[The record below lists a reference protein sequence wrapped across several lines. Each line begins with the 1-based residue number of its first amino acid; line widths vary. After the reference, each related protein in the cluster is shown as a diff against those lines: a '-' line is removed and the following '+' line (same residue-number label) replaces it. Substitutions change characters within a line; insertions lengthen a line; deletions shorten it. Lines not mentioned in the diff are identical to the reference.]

1 MRSLRFRLA
10 ARVAGGMTA
19 AMLVISIAGIIG
31 ARHFLD
37 EELNASLLNVASIQA
52 AALTDAPGGEM
63 RFLEWDLT
71 PEEAAQVRELNRYAQ
86 VWSEE
91 GAGLLRTQ
99 YLRADLPLDSVA
111 LREAAAGQLVSREQ
125 RFQGLPIRSLYYPLE
140 RLGEL
145 HARHVLQVS
154 APLTGRNRML
164 RQLAWLLGGITI
176 VVTAS
181 SFAGGWWLGGRMVR
195 PVDEVIDQAE
205 SLGASDLDRRIT
217 AQADTRE
224 YRRLVDVLNLMLARL
239 EHAFEAQRR
248 FTADASHE
256 LRSPLTA
263 LRGEIEL
270 AMRRK
275 RDTGEYERVLA
286 SNLQEVDRLSQLAED
301 LLTLAR
307 SDAGVMEPRLKV
319 SDLAERAEAVAN
331 RLRGRAEAAN
341 VRVRLGAARPVHAV
355 VDPAL
360 IDQLLWNLLDNA
372 IKFTPAGGSVQ
383 IGVTATTEQVE
394 IIVEDTGP
402 GIRQQ
407 DRERIF
413 DRFYRADAARTH
425 SGDSPGTGLGL
436 AIVRAIARAHGG
448 EARAGAGRNGG
459 ARFSIVLPTAPP
471 AATGGP
477 GSPSES
483 RRSGSGSGRR

>member
-1 MRSLRFRLA
+1 VIRSLRFRLA
-10 ARVAGGMTA
+10 GRVAGSMTA
-19 AMLVISIAGIIG
+19 AMLVISLVGIIG
-31 ARHFLD
+31 ARHFVD
-37 EELNASLLNVASIQA
+37 EEVNASLLNVASIQA

-71 PEEAAQVRELNRYAQ
+71 PQEAAQVRELNRYAQ
-86 VWSEE
+86 VWSA
-91 GAGLLRTQ
+91 AGESLLRTQ
-99 YLRADLPLDSVA
+99 YLTADLPLDSAA

-125 RFQGLPIRSLYYPLE
+125 RFQGMPIRSIYYPLE
-140 RLGEL
+140 RLGER
-145 HARHVLQVS
+145 HARHVLQVA

-164 RQLAWLLGGITI
+164 RRLAWLLGGITI
-176 VVTAS
+176 LVTAS

-205 SLGASDLDRRIT
+205 SLGAGDLDRRIT

-224 YRRLVDVLNLMLARL
+224 HRRLVDVLNLMLARL

-275 RDTGEYERVLA
+275 RDTEEYERVLA
-286 SNLQEVDRLSQLAED
+286 SSLEEVDRMTQLADD

-307 SDAGVMEPRLKV
+307 SDAGVMEPRLNV
-319 SDLAERAEAVAN
+319 SDLAERAEVVSE
-331 RLRGRAEAAN
+331 RLRRRADAAA
-341 VRVRLGAARPVHAV
+341 VQVRLAAERPVHAV

-360 IDQLLWNLLDNA
+360 MDQLLWNLLDNA
-372 IKFTPAGGSVQ
+372 IKFTPAGGSVEVAVSAQ
-383 IGVTATTEQVE
+383 DHQVE
-394 IIVEDTGP
+394 IVVEDTGP
-402 GIRQQ
+402 GIPEK

-413 DRFYRADAARTH
+413 DRFYRADTARTH

-459 ARFSIVLPTAPP
+459 ASFRITVPTAPV
-471 AATGGP
+471 ATTDGAGQ
-477 GSPSES
+477 PS
-483 RRSGSGSGRR
+483 

>member
-19 AMLVISIAGIIG
+19 AMLIISLAGSIG

-71 PEEAAQVRELNRYAQ
+71 PAEAAQVRELNRYAQ
-86 VWSEE
+86 VWSA
-91 GAGLLRTQ
+91 AGESLLRTQ
-99 YLRADLPLDSVA
+99 YLTADLPLDSAA

-125 RFQGLPIRSLYYPLE
+125 RFQGLPIRSMYYPLE
-140 RLGEL
+140 RLGAL
-145 HARHVLQVS
+145 HARHVLQVA

-164 RQLAWLLGGITI
+164 RRLAWLLGGITI
-176 VVTAS
+176 LVTAS

-224 YRRLVDVLNLMLARL
+224 YRRLVEVLNLMLARL
-239 EHAFEAQRR
+239 DHAFEAQRR

-270 AMRRK
+270 ALRRK

-286 SNLQEVDRLSQLAED
+286 SNLQEVNRLTQLADD

-307 SDAGVMEPRLKV
+307 SDAGVMEPRLRV
-319 SDLAERAEAVAN
+319 SDLAERAEIVSE
-331 RLRGRAEAAN
+331 RLQRRAEAAD
-341 VRVRLGAARPVHAV
+341 VQVRLAAARPVHAV

-360 IDQLLWNLLDNA
+360 VDQLLWNLLDNA
-372 IKFTPAGGSVQ
+372 IKFTPAGGSVE
-383 IGVTATTEQVE
+383 IGVTARDSQVE
-394 IIVEDTGP
+394 IVVEDTGP
-402 GIRQQ
+402 GIREE

-413 DRFYRADAARTH
+413 DRFFRADTARTH
-425 SGDSPGTGLGL
+425 SVDSPGTGLGL

-448 EARAGAGRNGG
+448 EAQGGTGRNGG
-459 ARFSIVLPTAPP
+459 ARFNIVFPTAP
-471 AATGGP
+471 AAAMDGP
-477 GSPSES
+477 GSQ
-483 RRSGSGSGRR
+483 

>member
-1 MRSLRFRLA
+1 LA
-10 ARVAGGMTA
+10 
-19 AMLVISIAGIIG
+19 S
-31 ARHFLD
+31 
-37 EELNASLLNVASIQA
+37 
-52 AALTDAPGGEM
+52 
-63 RFLEWDLT
+63 
-71 PEEAAQVRELNRYAQ
+71 Y
-86 VWSEE
+86 
-91 GAGLLRTQ
+91 
-99 YLRADLPLDSVA
+99 
-111 LREAAAGQLVSREQ
+111 
-125 RFQGLPIRSLYYPLE
+125 
-140 RLGEL
+140 
-145 HARHVLQVS
+145 ARHVLQVA

-164 RQLAWLLGGITI
+164 RRLAWLLGGITLL
-176 VVTAS
+176 VTAS

-205 SLGASDLDRRIT
+205 SLGASYLDRRIT

-275 RDTGEYERVLA
+275 RDTEEYERVLA
-286 SNLQEVDRLSQLAED
+286 SSLEEVDRMTQLADD

-319 SDLAERAEAVAN
+319 SDLAERAEVVTE
-331 RLRGRAEAAN
+331 RLRRRADAAD
-341 VRVRLGAARPVHAV
+341 VKLRFEAARPVHAV

-360 IDQLLWNLLDNA
+360 VDQLLWNLLDNA
-372 IKFTPAGGSVQ
+372 IKFTPAGGSVEV
-383 IGVTATTEQVE
+383 GVSARDHQVE
-394 IIVEDTGP
+394 IVVEDTGP
-402 GIRQQ
+402 GIPEK

-413 DRFYRADAARTH
+413 DRFYRADTARTH
-425 SGDSPGTGLGL
+425 SVDNPGTGLGL

-459 ARFSIVLPTAPP
+459 ASFRITFPTAP
-471 AATGGP
+471 AATTGGP
-477 GSPSES
+477 GQPS
-483 RRSGSGSGRR
+483 

>member
-1 MRSLRFRLA
+1 VIRSLRFRLA

-19 AMLVISIAGIIG
+19 AMLVISVASVIG

-37 EELNASLLNVASIQA
+37 EELNASLLNVASIHA
-52 AALTDAPGGEM
+52 ASLTDSPDGEM

-86 VWSEE
+86 VWSA
-91 GAGLLRTQ
+91 AGESLIRTH
-99 YLRADLPLDSVA
+99 YLTADLPLDIVA
-111 LREAAAGQLVSREQ
+111 LREASAGRFESQEQ
-125 RFQGLPIRSLYYPLE
+125 RFQGMPIRSIYYPLE

-145 HARHVLQVS
+145 HARHVLQVA

-164 RQLAWLLGGITI
+164 RRLAWLLSSITI
-176 VVTAS
+176 LVTAS

-224 YRRLVDVLNLMLARL
+224 YRRLVEVLNLMLARL
-239 EHAFEAQRR
+239 EHSLEVQRR

-270 AMRRK
+270 AMRRT
-275 RDTGEYERVLA
+275 RDTEEYKRVLA
-286 SNLQEVDRLSQLAED
+286 SSLEEVDRLTLLADD

-319 SDLAERAEAVAN
+319 SDLAERAEAVSE
-331 RLRGRAEAAN
+331 RLRRRAEAAD
-341 VRVRLGAARPVHAV
+341 VQVRLAAARPVHAV

-360 IDQLLWNLLDNA
+360 MDQLLWNLLDNA
-372 IKFTPAGGSVQ
+372 IRFTPAGGSVE
-383 IGVTATTEQVE
+383 IVVTARGGRVE
-394 IIVEDTGP
+394 IVVEDTGP
-402 GIRQQ
+402 GIHEK
-407 DRERIF
+407 DHERIF
-413 DRFYRADAARTH
+413 HRFYRADAARTH
-425 SGDSPGTGLGL
+425 SADSPGTGLGL

-448 EARAGAGRNGG
+448 EARVAAGRAGG
-459 ARFSIVLPTAPP
+459 ARFDIAFPTAP
-471 AATGGP
+471 AASGNGS
-477 GSPSES
+477 GSPSGEPAL
-483 RRSGSGSGRR
+483 RL

>member
-1 MRSLRFRLA
+1 VIRSLRFRLA

-19 AMLVISIAGIIG
+19 AMLVISLAGIIG

-71 PEEAAQVRELNRYAQ
+71 PQEAAQVRELNRYAQ
-86 VWSEE
+86 VWSAAGE
-91 GAGLLRTQ
+91 GLLRTQ
-99 YLRADLPLDSVA
+99 YLTADLPLDSAA

-125 RFQGLPIRSLYYPLE
+125 RFQGMPLRSLYYPLE

-145 HARHVLQVS
+145 HARHVLQVA

-164 RQLAWLLGGITI
+164 RRLAWLLGGIT
-176 VVTAS
+176 VLVTAS

-205 SLGASDLDRRIT
+205 SLGAGDLDRRIT

-275 RDTGEYERVLA
+275 RDTEEYERVLA
-286 SNLQEVDRLSQLAED
+286 SNLQEVDRLTQLAED

-307 SDAGVMEPRLKV
+307 SDAGVMEPRLSV
-319 SDLAERAEAVAN
+319 SDLAERAEIVTE
-331 RLRGRAEAAN
+331 RLRRRAEAAD
-341 VRVRLGAARPVHAV
+341 VQLRVEAERPVHAV

-360 IDQLLWNLLDNA
+360 MDQLLWNLLDNA
-372 IKFTPAGGSVQ
+372 IKFTPAGGSVG
-383 IGVTATTEQVE
+383 IGVAARDDRVE
-394 IIVEDTGP
+394 IVVEDTGP
-402 GIRQQ
+402 GIPEQ

-413 DRFYRADAARTH
+413 DRFYRADTARTH
-425 SGDSPGTGLGL
+425 SVDSPGTGLGL

-448 EARAGAGRNGG
+448 EARVGAGRNGG
-459 ARFSIVLPTAPP
+459 ARFSLTFPTAPV
-471 AATGGP
+471 ATTGGP
-477 GSPSES
+477 GQPS
-483 RRSGSGSGRR
+483 

>member
-19 AMLVISIAGIIG
+19 AMLIISLAGSIG

-71 PEEAAQVRELNRYAQ
+71 PAEAAQVRELNRYAQ
-86 VWSEE
+86 VWSA
-91 GAGLLRTQ
+91 AGESLLRTQ
-99 YLRADLPLDSVA
+99 YLTADLPLDSAA

-125 RFQGLPIRSLYYPLE
+125 RFQGLPIRSMYYPLE
-140 RLGEL
+140 RLGAL
-145 HARHVLQVS
+145 HARHVLQVA

-164 RQLAWLLGGITI
+164 RRLAWLLGGITI
-176 VVTAS
+176 LVTAS

-224 YRRLVDVLNLMLARL
+224 YRRLVEVLNLMLARL
-239 EHAFEAQRR
+239 DHAFEAQRR

-270 AMRRK
+270 ALRRK

-286 SNLQEVDRLSQLAED
+286 SNLQEVNRLTQLADD

-307 SDAGVMEPRLKV
+307 SDAGVMEPRLRV
-319 SDLAERAEAVAN
+319 SDLAERAEIVSE
-331 RLRGRAEAAN
+331 RLQRRAEAAD
-341 VRVRLGAARPVHAV
+341 VQVRLAAARPVHAV

-360 IDQLLWNLLDNA
+360 VDQLLWNLLDNA
-372 IKFTPAGGSVQ
+372 IKFTPAGGSVE
-383 IGVTATTEQVE
+383 IGVTARDSQVE
-394 IIVEDTGP
+394 IVVEDTGP
-402 GIRQQ
+402 GIREE

-413 DRFYRADAARTH
+413 DRFFRADTARTH
-425 SGDSPGTGLGL
+425 SVDSPGTGLGL

-448 EARAGAGRNGG
+448 EAQGGTGRNGG
-459 ARFSIVLPTAPP
+459 ARFDIVFPTAP
-471 AATGGP
+471 AAAMDGP
-477 GSPSES
+477 GSQ
-483 RRSGSGSGRR
+483 